1 MIVKRRA
8 RLGIVL
14 GMTAILL
21 SALAVGASL
30 LLPSPSAV
38 SVDPTI
44 RISLDT
50 YTNATLAT
58 SSGLNTLQVK
68 TGSLVLNDVSLNFVR
83 SPSAWPAIN
92 VSVIAIGTLFA
103 SLVSHVSVT
112 IPSGATL
119 NATVSGLSAT
129 RQYTAWLDGA
139 NLAEVPEGN
148 TSLSFPLLTGPSV
161 HVLQVRSRPAPGV
174 YLGIAFDVV
183 YVFAFIAMLILAVA
197 GAWAVK
203 KKLE

>member
-1 MIVKRRA
+1 MKRCP
-8 RLGIVL
+8 RLGIAL
-14 GMTAILL
+14 AMTATLL
-21 SALAVGASL
+21 SAFAAGASL
-30 LLPSPSAV
+30 LLPGPSAI

-58 SSGLNTLQVK
+58 SSGLDSLQVK
-68 TGSLVLNDVSLNFVR
+68 TGSLVVNGISLNFAR

-92 VSVIAIGTLFA
+92 VSVIAIGTVLA

-119 NATVSGLSAT
+119 NASVSGLDAT
-129 RQYTAWLDGA
+129 RQYTPYLDGSRLTEA
-139 NLAEVPEGN
+139 PEGN
-148 TSLSFPLLTGPSV
+148 TSVPFPLLTGPSV
-161 HVLQVRSRPAPGV
+161 HVLQVRSRPAPAM
-174 YLGIAFDVV
+174 YLGIAWDAV
-183 YVFAFIAMLILAVA
+183 YVFAFIALLVLAVM

-203 KKLE
+203 THLE